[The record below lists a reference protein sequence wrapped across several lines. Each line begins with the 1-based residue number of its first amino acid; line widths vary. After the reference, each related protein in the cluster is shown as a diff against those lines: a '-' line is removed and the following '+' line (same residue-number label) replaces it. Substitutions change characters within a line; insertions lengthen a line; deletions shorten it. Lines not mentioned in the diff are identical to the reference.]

1 MHDRVNA
8 DGASNSVVDGKR
20 FLVFA
25 SIEADPNA
33 SSVGW
38 LQARLA
44 AMSAELH
51 SGQTLSL
58 YEPTIGKQVS
68 ITSIED
74 LRAWAH
80 RNFPIARF
88 GTKE

>member
-1 MHDRVNA
+1 MQDRIDAN
-8 DGASNSVVDGKR
+8 GALDSVIDGKR

-38 LQARLA
+38 LHARLTD
-44 AMSAELH
+44 MLVQLRR
-51 SGQTLSL
+51 GQTLSV
-58 YEPTIGKQVS
+58 YEPASGHQIA
-68 ITSIED
+68 ITSVEG
-74 LRAWAH
+74 LKAWAD

-88 GTKE
+88 GEED